1 MNRDTIIQVFEH
13 DKLRV
18 IANESSTFTQQHL
31 TALTRYYEKQPQPY
45 FKLIHQG
52 VQFSQYVGIIRVG
65 SLTIEILP
73 KVGNVGDANL
83 WQQVLVG
90 MLIESR
96 LLDVRSPTQASL
108 RVKSHSILELYIA
121 LFLDEVELLQ
131 HQGLLKA
138 YRRVQE
144 NRGACKGRLLVHR
157 QITQNYAHQER
168 FCVDYPTY
176 DNDNLLNQLLYKTLR
191 LIPSLTYQTLLVGR
205 THTLLL
211 NFPRQADIS
220 TSSHRFDE
228 LVYNRK
234 TSVYRSA
241 IQLCELLL
249 LNYHPDLMAGW
260 KPVLALLFDMN
271 RVWEQYVWQR
281 IRKSDL
287 FNAYTI
293 NCQNTKPFW
302 GNHSI
307 KPDIYLEKKE
317 VRDEEWPNIIVDTKW
332 KVNTQLV
339 PSSDDLKQMF
349 TYNHH
354 YRASRSLLIYPA
366 ADQNQDTISR
376 PFKLAGA
383 GGIHHCQLCT
393 LPVLGERGLNR
404 NIATNIW
411 HLICNSKD
419 YEPHVH
425 V

>member
-52 VQFSQYVGIIRVG
+52 VQFSQYVGVIRVG

-73 KVGNVGDANL
+73 KIGKVSDGNL
-83 WQQVLVG
+83 WQQVLIG

-108 RVKSHSILELYIA
+108 RVKPHSILELYIA
-121 LFLDEVELLQ
+121 VFLDEVELLQ

-138 YRRVQE
+138 YRRMQE
-144 NRGACKGRLLVHR
+144 NKGACKGRLVVHR

-168 FCVDYPTY
+168 FYVDHPTY

-191 LIPSLTYQTLLVGR
+191 LIPLLTYQPLLVGR
-205 THTLLL
+205 TRTLLL
-211 NFPRQADIS
+211 NFPQQADIL
-220 TSSHRFDE
+220 TSSDLFNE

-234 TSVYRSA
+234 TSVYQPA

-249 LNYHPDLMAGW
+249 LNYHPDLMAGR

-271 RVWEQYVWQR
+271 KVWEQYVWQR
-281 IRKSDL
+281 IRKSAL
-287 FNAYTI
+287 FDAYNI
-293 NCQNTKPFW
+293 SCQNTKPFW

-317 VRDEEWPNIIVDTKW
+317 VMDEEWPNIIVDTKW

-339 PSSDDLKQMF
+339 PSGDDLKQMF

-366 ADQNQDTISR
+366 AEPNQDTISR
-376 PFKLAGA
+376 PFKLAGTC
-383 GGIHHCQLCT
+383 GIHYCQLCA
-393 LPVLGERGLNR
+393 LPVLSEVGLNK

-411 HLICNSKD
+411 ALIYNSGP
-419 YEPHVH
+419 YIHV
-425 V
+425 